1 VLIRKQLGMF
11 AVPLPTTI
19 SDTLHATLH
28 KLLSVNN
35 KEVFHPMAIEV
46 LNPYHV
52 AIAQFDEAAE
62 RLGLSQPLRAILRK
76 PKRELIVNFPVRL
89 DNGDVEM
96 FTGYRVQHNINRG
109 PAKGGIRFSPE
120 VSLDEVRA
128 LAMWMTW
135 KCAVVG
141 IPFGGAKGGVICD
154 PHKLSNSELERLSR
168 RYATE
173 ISILIGPNS
182 DIPAPDMNTNP
193 QIMAW
198 MMDTFSMHSGYSVPA
213 VITGKPLAIG
223 GSEGRLE
230 ATARGVQVVT
240 REAMLKLG
248 MQPGESS
255 VVIQGFGNVGS
266 ISARLLHE
274 LGCKVV
280 GLSDING
287 GVYNADGINVPRAL
301 RYSREHGTLKG
312 LPDTEAVTNAELLEL
327 PCDVLVPAALENQL
341 TGKNAS
347 RVKARLIV
355 EAANGPTTPDADRI
369 FDDRGITVVPDIMA
383 NAGGVTVS
391 YFEWVQDLQRF
402 FWAEDEINHR
412 LESIMMRAYHAMQ
425 NKADEQGTNLR
436 MGAYLLAVAR
446 VAEATEIRGVY
457 P

>member
-1 VLIRKQLGMF
+1 
-11 AVPLPTTI
+11 
-19 SDTLHATLH
+19 
-28 KLLSVNN
+28 
-35 KEVFHPMAIEV
+35 MAIEIV
-46 LNPYHV
+46 NPYDV
-52 AIAQFDEAAE
+52 AVAQFDEAAE
-62 RLGLSQPLRAILRK
+62 RLGLSQAMRAILRK
-76 PKRELIVNFPVRL
+76 PKRELIVNFPVRM

-154 PHKLSNSELERLSR
+154 PHQMSRSELERLTR

-173 ISILIGPNS
+173 ISILIGPDS

-193 QIMAW
+193 QIMGW
-198 MMDTFSMHSGYSVPA
+198 IMDTYSMHQGYSVPA

-230 ATARGVQVVT
+230 ATARGVLVVT
-240 REAMLKLG
+240 REAMKDLG
-248 MQPGESS
+248 MIPEECS

-266 ISARLLHE
+266 ISARLLYDE
-274 LGCKVV
+274 LKCKIIAI
-280 GLSDING
+280 SDISG
-287 GVYNADGINVPRAL
+287 GVYNANGIDVHRAL
-301 RYSREHGTLKG
+301 RYSKEHGALRG
-312 LPDTEAVTNAELLEL
+312 LPDTEPVSNTELLEL
-327 PCDVLVPAALENQL
+327 PCDVLIPAALENQL
-341 TGKNAS
+341 TARNAT
-347 RVKARLIV
+347 RIKARLII
-355 EAANGPTTPDADRI
+355 EAANGPTTPEADHI
-369 FDDRGITVVPDIMA
+369 FNDRGLTVVPDILA

-402 FWAEDEINHR
+402 FWAEREINSQ
-412 LESIMMRAYHAMQ
+412 LESIMSRSYEAVCQ
-425 NKADEQGTNLR
+425 KAAEQESTLR

>member
-1 VLIRKQLGMF
+1 V
-11 AVPLPTTI
+11 
-19 SDTLHATLH
+19 
-28 KLLSVNN
+28 
-35 KEVFHPMAIEV
+35 AIEIV
-46 LNPYHV
+46 NPYDV
-52 AIAQFDEAAE
+52 AVSQFDEAAD
-62 RLGLSQPLRAILRK
+62 RLGLSQAMRAILRK
-76 PKRELIVNFPVRL
+76 PKRELIVNFPVRM

-135 KCAVVG
+135 KCAVVN
-141 IPFGGAKGGVICD
+141 IPFGGAKGGVLCD
-154 PHKLSNSELERLSR
+154 PHKLSRAELERLSR

-193 QIMAW
+193 QVMAW
-198 MMDTFSMHSGYSVPA
+198 MMDTFSMHHGYSIPA

-230 ATARGVQVVT
+230 ATAMGVQFVT
-240 REAMLKLG
+240 RDAMIDLG
-248 MQPGESS
+248 MNPEECT
-255 VVIQGFGNVGS
+255 VVIQDFGNVGS
-266 ISARLLHE
+266 NSARLLQE

-280 GLSDING
+280 GISDIRG
-287 GVYNADGINVPRAL
+287 GVYNPHGIDIHQAL
-301 RYSREHGTLKG
+301 HYSKEHGNLAG
-312 LPDTEAVTNAELLEL
+312 LPNTEAVSNWELLTL
-327 PCDVLVPAALENQL
+327 PCDILIPAALENQL
-341 TGKNAS
+341 TRHNATH
-347 RVKARLIV
+347 VKARLII
-355 EAANGPTTPDADRI
+355 EAANGPTTPEADVI
-369 FDDRGITVVPDIMA
+369 LNDRGVTIVPDILA

-402 FWAEDEINHR
+402 FWAEHEINNR
-412 LESIMMRAYHAMQ
+412 LESIMTRAYRAICE
-425 NKADEQGTNLR
+425 KALQQETNLR
-436 MGAYLLAVAR
+436 MGAYLLAVTR

>member
-1 VLIRKQLGMF
+1 MVIEAMSPY
-11 AVPLPTTI
+11 AV
-19 SDTLHATLH
+19 A
-28 KLLSVNN
+28 V
-35 KEVFHPMAIEV
+35 E
-46 LNPYHV
+46 
-52 AIAQFDEAAE
+52 QFDEAAD
-62 RLGLSQPLRAILRK
+62 RLGLSQAMRAILRK
-76 PKRELIVNFPVRL
+76 PKRELIVNFPVRM

-135 KCAVVG
+135 KCAVVN

-154 PHKLSNSELERLSR
+154 PHIMSRSELERMSR

-198 MMDTFSMHSGYSVPA
+198 MMDTFSMHQGYSVPA

-240 REAMLKLG
+240 REALMAHG
-248 MQPGESS
+248 MRPDKCA

-266 ISARLLHE
+266 ISARLLSE
-274 LGCKVV
+274 LGCKIVA
-280 GLSDING
+280 LSDIKG
-287 GVYNADGINVPRAL
+287 GVYNPAGIDVHQAL
-301 RYSREHGTLKG
+301 RYSKEQGNLAG
-312 LPDTEAVTNAELLEL
+312 LPGTEAVTNAELLEL
-327 PCDVLVPAALENQL
+327 PCEVLVPAALENQL
-341 TGKNAS
+341 TERNAA
-347 RVKARLIV
+347 RVKARMVI
-355 EAANGPTTPDADRI
+355 EAANGPTTPEADRI
-369 FDDRGITVVPDIMA
+369 LNDRGVVIVPDILA

-402 FWAEDEINHR
+402 FWAENEINNR
-412 LESIMMRAYHAMQ
+412 LETIMTRSFQAVYQ
-425 NKADEQGTNLR
+425 KAQEQQTNLR

>member
-1 VLIRKQLGMF
+1 
-11 AVPLPTTI
+11 
-19 SDTLHATLH
+19 
-28 KLLSVNN
+28 
-35 KEVFHPMAIEV
+35 MAIDIV
-46 LNPYHV
+46 NPYDM
-52 AIAQFDEAAE
+52 AIAQFDEAAD
-62 RLGLSQPLRAILRK
+62 RLGLSQAMRAILRK
-76 PKRELIVNFPVRL
+76 PKRELIVNFPVRM

-154 PHKLSNSELERLSR
+154 PHNLSSTELERLSR

-173 ISILIGPNS
+173 ISILIGPDS

-193 QIMAW
+193 QVMAW
-198 MMDTFSMHSGYSVPA
+198 MMDTFSMHKGFSIPA

-230 ATARGVQVVT
+230 ATARGVQFVAV
-240 REAMLKLG
+240 EAMHDLG
-248 MQPGESS
+248 MLPEDSS
-255 VVIQGFGNVGS
+255 VVVQGFGNVGS
-266 ISARLLHE
+266 ISARLLNE
-274 LGCKVV
+274 LGCKIVAV
-280 GLSDING
+280 SDISG
-287 GVYNADGINVPRAL
+287 GVYNAKGIDVHRVL
-301 RYSREHGTLKG
+301 RYSKEHGALRG
-312 LPDTEAVTNAELLEL
+312 LPDAEAVTNSELLEL

-341 TGKNAS
+341 TAKNAS
-347 RVKARLIV
+347 RVKARLII
-355 EAANGPTTPDADRI
+355 EAANGPTTPEADHI
-369 FDDRGITVVPDIMA
+369 LNDRGIMIVPDILA

-402 FWAEDEINHR
+402 FWAEHEINNR
-412 LESIMMRAYHAMQ
+412 LESIMIRAYRASRV
-425 NKADEQGTNLR
+425 KADEQDTNLR
-436 MGAYLLAVAR
+436 MGSYLLAVAR

>member
-1 VLIRKQLGMF
+1 M
-11 AVPLPTTI
+11 AVDI
-19 SDTLHATLH
+19 
-28 KLLSVNN
+28 
-35 KEVFHPMAIEV
+35 I
-46 LNPYHV
+46 NPYAV

-62 RLGLSQPLRAILRK
+62 RLGLSQAMRAILRK
-76 PKRELIVNFPVRL
+76 PKRELIVNFPVRM

-154 PHKLSNSELERLSR
+154 PHKMSRAELERLTR

-173 ISILIGPNS
+173 ISILIGPNR

-193 QIMAW
+193 QVMGWI
-198 MMDTFSMHSGYSVPA
+198 MDTVSMHEGYSIPA
-213 VITGKPLAIG
+213 TVTGKPIAIG

-230 ATARGVQVVT
+230 ATARGVQVIT
-240 REAMLKLG
+240 RDAMLDLG
-248 MQPGESS
+248 MKPDECT
-255 VVIQGFGNVGS
+255 VVVQGFGNVGS

-274 LGCKVV
+274 LGCTVI
-280 GLSDING
+280 GLSDISG
-287 GVYNADGINVPRAL
+287 GVYNPEGIDVHRAL
-301 RYSREHGTLKG
+301 RYSKEHGYLKG
-312 LPDTEAVTNAELLEL
+312 MPDTEAVTNAELLEL

-341 TGKNAS
+341 TARNAS
-347 RVKARLIV
+347 RVKARLII
-355 EAANGPTTPDADRI
+355 EAANGPTTPEADSI
-369 FDDRGITVVPDIMA
+369 LIDKGITIVPDILA

-402 FWAEDEINHR
+402 FWAEHEINDR
-412 LESIMMRAYHAMQ
+412 LETIMTRSYRAVRE
-425 NKADEQGTNLR
+425 KALEQDTNLR

>member
-1 VLIRKQLGMF
+1 
-11 AVPLPTTI
+11 
-19 SDTLHATLH
+19 
-28 KLLSVNN
+28 
-35 KEVFHPMAIEV
+35 MAIEIV
-46 LNPYHV
+46 NAYEV
-52 AIAQFDEAAE
+52 AVAQFDEAAD
-62 RLGLSQPLRAILRK
+62 RLGLSQAMRAILRK
-76 PKRELIVNFPVRL
+76 PKRELIVNFPVRK

-154 PHKLSNSELERLSR
+154 PHKLSRAELERLSR

-198 MMDTFSMHSGYSVPA
+198 MMDTFSMHQGYSVPA

-230 ATARGVQVVT
+230 ATALGVKVVT
-240 REAMLKLG
+240 REALLELG
-248 MQPGESS
+248 MYPADAT
-255 VVIQGFGNVGS
+255 VVVQGFGNVGS
-266 ISARLLHE
+266 IAARLLHE

-280 GLSDING
+280 ALSDING
-287 GVYNADGINVPRAL
+287 GIYNPNGIDVHKAMHHSKEHSTL
-301 RYSREHGTLKG
+301 RGM
-312 LPDTEAVTNAELLEL
+312 PNTEPVTNAELLEL
-327 PCDVLVPAALENQL
+327 PCDVLIPAALENQL
-341 TGKNAS
+341 TARNAS
-347 RVKARLIV
+347 RVKARLVI
-355 EAANGPTTPDADRI
+355 EAANGPTTPDADHI
-369 FDDRGITVVPDIMA
+369 FNDRGIVVVPDILA

-402 FWAEDEINHR
+402 FWAEHEINDR
-412 LESIMMRAYHAMQ
+412 LETLMMRSYRAVMQ
-425 NKADEQGTNLR
+425 KAKEQDATLR

-446 VAEATEIRGVY
+446 VAEATEIRGIY

>member
-1 VLIRKQLGMF
+1 M
-11 AVPLPTTI
+11 AVDI
-19 SDTLHATLH
+19 
-28 KLLSVNN
+28 
-35 KEVFHPMAIEV
+35 
-46 LNPYHV
+46 LNPYEV
-52 AIAQFDEAAE
+52 AVAQFDEAAE
-62 RLGLSQPLRAILRK
+62 LLGLSQAMRAILRK
-76 PKRELIVNFPVRL
+76 PKRELIVNFPVRM
-89 DNGDVEM
+89 DNGDVQM

-141 IPFGGAKGGVICD
+141 IPFGGAKGGVVCD
-154 PHKLSNSELERLSR
+154 PHKLSRNELERLTR

-198 MMDTFSMHSGYSVPA
+198 IMDTYSMHRGYSVPE
-213 VITGKPLAIG
+213 VVTGKPLSIG

-240 REAMLKLG
+240 CEALLSLG
-248 MQPGESS
+248 MQVEGAR
-255 VVIQGFGNVGS
+255 VVIQGFGNVGGN
-266 ISARLLHE
+266 SARLLQS
-274 LGCKVV
+274 LGCKIV
-280 GLSDING
+280 GLSDISG
-287 GVYNADGINVPRAL
+287 GVYNPNGIDVMRAL
-301 RYSREHGTLKG
+301 RYSQEHGGLRG
-312 LPDTEAVTNAELLEL
+312 LPDSEQVTNQELLEL
-327 PCDVLVPAALENQL
+327 PCDVLIPAALENQL
-341 TGKNAS
+341 TAQNAP
-347 RVKARLIV
+347 RVKARLII
-355 EAANGPTTPDADRI
+355 EAANGPTTPEADRI
-369 FDDRGITVVPDIMA
+369 FQDRGITIVPDILA

-402 FWAEDEINHR
+402 FWSEDEINQR
-412 LESIMMRAYHAMQ
+412 LERIMVRSFQAVKERAERQ
-425 NKADEQGTNLR
+425 RTSLR

-446 VAEATEIRGVY
+446 VAEATEVRGIY

>member
-1 VLIRKQLGMF
+1 V
-11 AVPLPTTI
+11 
-19 SDTLHATLH
+19 
-28 KLLSVNN
+28 
-35 KEVFHPMAIEV
+35 AIEIV
-46 LNPYHV
+46 NPYDV
-52 AIAQFDEAAE
+52 AVSQFDEAAD
-62 RLGLSQPLRAILRK
+62 RLGLSQAMRAILRK
-76 PKRELIVNFPVRL
+76 PKRELIVNFPVRM

-135 KCAVVG
+135 KCAVVN
-141 IPFGGAKGGVICD
+141 IPFGGAKGGVLCD
-154 PHKLSNSELERLSR
+154 PHKLSRAELERLSR

-193 QIMAW
+193 QVMAW
-198 MMDTFSMHSGYSVPA
+198 MMDTFSMHHGYSIPA

-230 ATARGVQVVT
+230 ATARGVQFVT
-240 REAMLKLG
+240 RDAMIDLG
-248 MQPGESS
+248 MNPEECK

-266 ISARLLHE
+266 IAARLLQE

-280 GLSDING
+280 GISDIRG
-287 GVYNADGINVPRAL
+287 GVYNPHGIDIHQAL
-301 RYSREHGTLKG
+301 HYSKEHGNLAG
-312 LPDTEAVTNAELLEL
+312 LPNTEAVSNWELLTL
-327 PCDVLVPAALENQL
+327 PCDILIPAAVENQL
-341 TGKNAS
+341 TRHNATH
-347 RVKARLIV
+347 VKARLII
-355 EAANGPTTPDADRI
+355 EAANGPTTPEADVI
-369 FDDRGITVVPDIMA
+369 LNDRGVTIVPDILA

-402 FWAEDEINHR
+402 FWAEHEINNR
-412 LESIMMRAYHAMQ
+412 LESILTRAYRAICE
-425 NKADEQGTNLR
+425 KALQQETNLR

>member
-1 VLIRKQLGMF
+1 M
-11 AVPLPTTI
+11 AV
-19 SDTLHATLH
+19 
-28 KLLSVNN
+28 
-35 KEVFHPMAIEV
+35 EVE
-46 LNPYHV
+46 NPYAV
-52 AIAQFDEAAE
+52 AVAQFDEAAE
-62 RLGLSQPLRAILRK
+62 RLGLSQAMRAILRK
-76 PKRELIVNFPVRL
+76 PKRELTVNFPVRM

-154 PHKLSNSELERLSR
+154 PHKLSRAELERLTR

-173 ISILIGPNS
+173 ISILIGPDS

-193 QIMAW
+193 QIMGW
-198 MMDTFSMHSGYSVPA
+198 IMDTYSMHQGYSVPA

-240 REAMLKLG
+240 REAMKDMG
-248 MQPGESS
+248 MNPEES
-255 VVIQGFGNVGS
+255 VVVVQGFGNVGS
-266 ISARLLHE
+266 ITARLLHE
-274 LGCKVV
+274 IGCKVV

-287 GVYNADGINVPRAL
+287 AVYNSNGIDVHRAL
-301 RYSREHGTLKG
+301 RYSKEHGTLKG
-312 LPDTEAVTNAELLEL
+312 LPETEPLTNAELLEL

-341 TGKNAS
+341 TGRNAS
-347 RVKARLIV
+347 RVKARLII
-355 EAANGPTTPDADRI
+355 EAANGPTTPDADHI
-369 FDDRGITVVPDIMA
+369 FSDRGIIVVPDILA

-402 FWAEDEINHR
+402 FWAENEINNR
-412 LESIMMRAYHAMQ
+412 LETIMERSYQAVRV
-425 NKADEQGTNLR
+425 KSLEQETNLR

>member
-1 VLIRKQLGMF
+1 
-11 AVPLPTTI
+11 
-19 SDTLHATLH
+19 
-28 KLLSVNN
+28 
-35 KEVFHPMAIEV
+35 MAIDI
-46 LNPYHV
+46 LNPYAMAV
-52 AIAQFDEAAE
+52 SQFDEAAD
-62 RLGLSQPLRAILRK
+62 RLGLSQAMRAILRK
-76 PKRELIVNFPVRL
+76 PKRELIVNFPVRM

-141 IPFGGAKGGVICD
+141 IPFGGAKGGVLCD
-154 PHKLSNSELERLSR
+154 PSKMSRAEIERLSR

-198 MMDTFSMHSGYSVPA
+198 MMDTFSMHQGYSVPA

-230 ATARGVQVVT
+230 ATARGVQYVT
-240 REAMLKLG
+240 REAMLDLG
-248 MQPGESS
+248 MNPEDCS
-255 VVIQGFGNVGS
+255 VVVQGFGNVGS

-274 LGCKVV
+274 LGCKIV
-280 GLSDING
+280 GLSDLSG
-287 GVYNADGINVPRAL
+287 GVYNPQGIDVHHAL
-301 RYSREHGTLKG
+301 HYSNEHGKLKG
-312 LPDTEAVTNAELLEL
+312 LPNTEPISNAELLVL
-327 PCDVLVPAALENQL
+327 PCDILVPAALENQL
-341 TGKNAS
+341 TERNAAQ
-347 RVKARLIV
+347 VKARLIV
-355 EAANGPTTPDADRI
+355 EAANGPTTPEADRI
-369 FDDRGITVVPDIMA
+369 LNDRGIVIVPDILA

-402 FWAEDEINHR
+402 FWAENEINNR
-412 LESIMMRAYHAMQ
+412 LESIMTRSYRAVHNKAMQ
-425 NKADEQGTNLR
+425 QETNLR

>member
-1 VLIRKQLGMF
+1 
-11 AVPLPTTI
+11 
-19 SDTLHATLH
+19 
-28 KLLSVNN
+28 
-35 KEVFHPMAIEV
+35 MAIDV
-46 LNPYHV
+46 INPYEV
-52 AIAQFDEAAE
+52 AVEQFDEAAD
-62 RLGLSQPLRAILRK
+62 RLGLAQSMRAILRK
-76 PKRELIVNFPVRL
+76 PKRELIVNFPVRM

-154 PHKLSNSELERLSR
+154 PHKMSPAELERLTR

-173 ISILIGPNS
+173 ISILIGPDS

-198 MMDTFSMHSGYSVPA
+198 IMDTYSMHKGYSVPA
-213 VITGKPLAIG
+213 VITGKPIGIG
-223 GSEGRLE
+223 GSEGRME
-230 ATARGVQVVT
+230 ATARGVTFVT
-240 REAMLKLG
+240 REALLDKG
-248 MQPGESS
+248 MNSAECS

-266 ISARLLHE
+266 ITARLLHDE
-274 LGCKVV
+274 LHCTIV
-280 GLSDING
+280 GLSDISG
-287 GVYNADGINVPRAL
+287 GVFNLNGIDVHRAL
-301 RYSREHGTLKG
+301 RYSKEHGSLQG
-312 LPDTEAVTNAELLEL
+312 LPDSEPVSNAELLEL

-341 TGKNAS
+341 TGRNAA
-347 RVKARLIV
+347 RVKARMII
-355 EAANGPTTPDADRI
+355 EAANGPTDPDADKI
-369 FDDRGITVVPDIMA
+369 FNAAGITVIPDILA

-402 FWAEDEINHR
+402 FWAENEINDR
-412 LESIMMRAYHAMQ
+412 LETIMKRSYRAVAQKAAEQECNMRMA
-425 NKADEQGTNLR
+425 
-436 MGAYLLAVAR
+436 AYLLAVAR
-446 VAEATEIRGVY
+446 VAEATELRGVY

>member
-1 VLIRKQLGMF
+1 
-11 AVPLPTTI
+11 
-19 SDTLHATLH
+19 
-28 KLLSVNN
+28 
-35 KEVFHPMAIEV
+35 MAIDFM
-46 LNPYHV
+46 NPYDMAV
-52 AIAQFDEAAE
+52 AQFDEAAD
-62 RLGLSQPLRAILRK
+62 RLGLSQAMRAILRK
-76 PKRELIVNFPVRL
+76 PKRELIVNFPVRM

-154 PHKLSNSELERLSR
+154 PHKLSRAELERLSR

-198 MMDTFSMHSGYSVPA
+198 MMDTFSMHMGYSIPA

-230 ATARGVQVVT
+230 ATARGVQFVT
-240 REAMLKLG
+240 REAMLDLG
-248 MQPGESS
+248 MLPEDCS

-280 GLSDING
+280 AVSDISG
-287 GVYNADGINVPRAL
+287 GVYNARGIDIHRAL
-301 RYSREHGTLKG
+301 RYSKEHGSLKG
-312 LPDTEAVTNAELLEL
+312 LPETEPVSNAELFEL
-327 PCDVLVPAALENQL
+327 PCDVLVPAALENQI
-341 TGKNAS
+341 TAKNAS
-347 RVKARLIV
+347 RIKARLVV
-355 EAANGPTTPDADRI
+355 EAANGPTTPEADRI
-369 FDDRGITVVPDIMA
+369 LIDRSVTIVPDILA

-402 FWAEDEINHR
+402 FWAEHEINDR
-412 LESIMMRAYHAMQ
+412 LESIITRAYRAVRA
-425 NKADEQGTNLR
+425 KADEQDTNLR